1 MNNGEV
7 QSPHILIV
15 DDDPDQLRLLV
26 TALRNTS
33 YRVSVALNGDQGYAR
48 ATVLLPDLILLDV
61 RMPGRNGITIARLL
75 KANPITQHIPI
86 LFLSAMTEKNERLEG
101 LRAGGVD
108 YISKPFHVEEI
119 LERARIHLEL
129 AIRKNSSATKAA
141 DEDDSRDNDAATTGP
156 SPANSTLKQV
166 AVEFILHHIHDPSL
180 KSSDVATHLGISL
193 RRLNIVFEAF
203 NGISA
208 FEFIRQER
216 MHRAALMLG
225 QSTLSIADV
234 AMEVGY
240 SNPANFST
248 EFKKFWEKSPT
259 QLRNEYQANPEIL
272 KQLIAAKLK

>member
-61 RMPGRNGITIARLL
+61 RMPGRSGITIARLL

-86 LFLSAMTEKNERLEG
+86 LFLSAMTDKNERLEG

-129 AIRKNSSATKAA
+129 STRKNSSATKTA
-141 DEDDSRDNDAATTGP
+141 DEGDSQDNDAATTGP

-180 KSSDVATHLGISL
+180 KSSDVAAHLGISL
-193 RRLNIVFEAF
+193 RRLNMVFEAF

-259 QLRNEYQANPEIL
+259 QLRSEYQANPEIL
-272 KQLIAAKLK
+272 KQLITTRFK

>member
-129 AIRKNSSATKAA
+129 AIRKSSSATKTA
-141 DEDDSRDNDAATTGP
+141 DEDDSQDNDAATTGP

-166 AVEFILHHIHDPSL
+166 AVEFILHHIHEPSL